1 MLRHQRRWE
10 GSNGRDRLPRRAVPS
25 HDGSRSR
32 DTKSAD
38 LGPMKIMI
46 AGGAGF
52 VGSHLSR
59 SLVADG
65 HAVVVVDDL
74 STGSRANIADLLGQ
88 PAFEF
93 VHSDVAQAPARKVDV
108 IAHLASPASPVDY
121 DRIPVHTLRANSLG
135 TFRLIDLA
143 GRVGAAFCYVSTS
156 EVYGDPLVHP
166 QPEEYWG
173 NVDPVGPRSCYDEGK
188 RFGEALVVAARR
200 EGGIR
205 ANIVRPFNT
214 YGPSM
219 RRDDGRVIPEMISA
233 ALDGRPL
240 TIHGDGLQTRSFC
253 YVSDLVEGMR
263 HVLLDEAADG
273 LIVNIGNPREIT
285 MLDLAK
291 RIIHVSAGFGELR
304 FVEAR
309 PGDPERRRPVI
320 KRMQTRYGWG
330 PRVQLTDGLRR
341 TVAAFRASGS
351 TTEHLPRSADGLSAD
366 VVGAA

>member
-1 MLRHQRRWE
+1 
-10 GSNGRDRLPRRAVPS
+10 
-25 HDGSRSR
+25 
-32 DTKSAD
+32 
-38 LGPMKIMI
+38 MKVMI

-200 EGGIR
+200 ENRIR

-253 YVSDLVEGMR
+253 YVSDLVEGIVR
-263 HVLLDEAADG
+263 LLRSDYDKG
-273 LIVNIGNPREIT
+273 PVNLGNPVEVTILQFAERIKALTGSRSEIVFRPLPEDDPKVRQPDIGRARAILGWEPKVD
-285 MLDLAK
+285 LD
-291 RIIHVSAGFGELR
+291 AGLEKTIEFFKG
-304 FVEAR
+304 
-309 PGDPERRRPVI
+309 
-320 KRMQTRYGWG
+320 
-330 PRVQLTDGLRR
+330 RV
-341 TVAAFRASGS
+341 
-351 TTEHLPRSADGLSAD
+351 
-366 VVGAA
+366 

>member
-1 MLRHQRRWE
+1 
-10 GSNGRDRLPRRAVPS
+10 
-25 HDGSRSR
+25 
-32 DTKSAD
+32 
-38 LGPMKIMI
+38 MI

-59 SLVADG
+59 SLIADG
-65 HAVVVVDDL
+65 HAVVAVDDL
-74 STGSRANIADLLGQ
+74 STGSRANIVDLLGL
-88 PAFEF
+88 PGFEF
-93 VHSDVAQAPARKVDV
+93 VQSDVADAPVRQVDV

-135 TFRLIDLA
+135 TFRLLDVA
-143 GRVGAAFCYVSTS
+143 GRVGAAFCFVSTS

-188 RFGEALVVAARR
+188 RFGEALVAAARR

-219 RRDDGRVIPEMISA
+219 RRDDGRVIPEMITA
-233 ALDGRPL
+233 TLVGRPL
-240 TIHGDGLQTRSFC
+240 MIHGDGLQTRSFC
-253 YVSDLVEGMR
+253 YVSDLVEGIR
-263 HVLLDEAADG
+263 HVILDGAADG
-273 LIVNIGNPREIT
+273 LIMNIGNPREIT

-291 RIIHVSAGFGELR
+291 RIIHVSGGFGELR

-320 KRMQTRYGWG
+320 KRMQARYGWA

-341 TVAAFRASGS
+341 TVAAFRATES
-351 TTEHLPRSADGLSAD
+351 TATEHLPRLVDGPAAD